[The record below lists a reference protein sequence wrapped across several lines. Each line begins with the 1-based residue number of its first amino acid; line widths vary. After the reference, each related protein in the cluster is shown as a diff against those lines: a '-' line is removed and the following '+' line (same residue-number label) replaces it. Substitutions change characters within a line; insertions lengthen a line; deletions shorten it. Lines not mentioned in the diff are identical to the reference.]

1 MSVIFAT
8 LSLLISPNTTPI
20 DSPTDIRV
28 NIDALPEYVVIRS
41 ESTSSSIAI
50 IIDHRKSKYD
60 NALESL
66 ENHLSNKR
74 YRNVRNQS
82 ELLTVMSEL
91 GFDYINAYPVD
102 TEGIINVVFRKKEKY
117 RN

>member
-1 MSVIFAT
+1 MSVVFAT
-8 LSLLISPNTTPI
+8 LSLLISLNS
-20 DSPTDIRV
+20 SPDDFRV
-28 NIDALPEYVVIRS
+28 NINELPEYVVIRS
-41 ESTSSSIAI
+41 ESTSNSIAI

-60 NALESL
+60 SALESL
-66 ENHLSNKR
+66 EKHLSNKR

-82 ELLTVMSEL
+82 ELLTAMSEL
-91 GFDYINAYPVD
+91 GFDYINAYPID